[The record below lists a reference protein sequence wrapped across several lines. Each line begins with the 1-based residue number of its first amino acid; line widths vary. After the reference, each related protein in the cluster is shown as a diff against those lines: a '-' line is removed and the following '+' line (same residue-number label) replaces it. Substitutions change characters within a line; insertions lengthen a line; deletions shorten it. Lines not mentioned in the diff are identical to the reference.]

1 MKKTYDG
8 GFYTGMNDAARLDAM
23 DAALAPKEGT
33 VRATPNQYVQKPVKN
48 SMDAQGT
55 TPIDGTPE
63 AMDRQMAA
71 DRNMLNSQLNK
82 R

>member
-1 MKKTYDG
+1 MKTTYKG

-23 DAALAPKEGT
+23 DAALAPKEGKSS
-33 VRATPNQYVQKPVKN
+33 ATPDEYVKRLVKN

-55 TPIDGTPE
+55 ESINGTPE
-63 AMDRQMAA
+63 AIDRQKAA
-71 DRNMLNSQLNK
+71 DRNMLKSQLNK